1 MTKYVRPLRRDYT
14 HEERLAVVERICER
28 VAAGTPINHACTY
41 EDVDRS
47 CLYDWRKRWPEID
60 AAVSRAVAEAMEAE
74 RKKLASLIS
83 RDKRAANVQLAYMG
97 VRDPETYGPPTK
109 RVEHSGGTQQ
119 VVVQITD
126 AERKAITVAAREKYR
141 ARELSDGPTQQAGGD
156 DDDG

>member
-14 HEERLAVVERICER
+14 HDERLAVVERICER
-28 VAAGTPINHACTY
+28 VAGGTPINHACTY

-74 RKKLASLIS
+74 RKKLSGLIETDA
-83 RDKRAANVQLAYMG
+83 RNANVQLHYMG

-119 VVVQITD
+119 VVVKITD
-126 AERKAITVAAREKYR
+126 AERKAITIAAREKHR
-141 ARELSDGPTQQAGGD
+141 AKELAGGTTQAAGGD